1 MKKNYAIAELIR
13 AQYSHLYYEDYEKAG
28 LKTQIKGN
36 WFYVIGD
43 KDKIYKI
50 AKSQGF
56 EDVVFLSEYGI
67 KTMFPELES

>member
-1 MKKNYAIAELIR
+1 MNKNYAVAELIR
-13 AQYSHLYYEDYEKAG
+13 AEYSHLYCEDYEKAG

-43 KDKIYKI
+43 KDKICQI

-67 KTMFPELES
+67 KTIFPELKG